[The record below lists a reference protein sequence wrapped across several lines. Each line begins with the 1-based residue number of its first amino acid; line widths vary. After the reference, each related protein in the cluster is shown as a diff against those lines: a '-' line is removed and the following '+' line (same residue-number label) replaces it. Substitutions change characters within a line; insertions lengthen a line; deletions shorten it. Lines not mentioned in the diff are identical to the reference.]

1 MNGTKRIFL
10 ILAVV
15 LIPLG
20 TGAESLETDL
30 SSTLSILNIYSLASA
45 VLVGIITSAMVFINA
60 LKMKGGIFG
69 RVLTYFAAGMALILI
84 GFAVSSYRVFVS
96 ESAIEGNILESAYNA
111 LFIIAYVIMA
121 FASHKLHVATSPQ

>member
-1 MNGTKRIFL
+1 MNGTKRRFL
-10 ILAVV
+10 ILAAG
-15 LIPLG
+15 LITLG